1 MKAELN
7 KLFRGKLMLGLIVLS
22 VVLNAALLFMQRD
35 KIHTLQSIDKFGAE
49 YGSTVS
55 DETLKILEQIW
66 NEEPGNDISWVEFQN
81 NLECSKVYYQSLQS
95 SDMANAYCNLMR
107 LEGKAAE
114 YVQDEFAKSDS
125 RIQDAAEQEVT
136 VFPPYR
142 MRIFDFITTYL
153 LFAVNLEGVIAAVIL
168 TLYVIDMERSSGT
181 ASTVYST
188 KKGKRILRDKLL
200 AAFTGS
206 LLSFF
211 LIVVLTFL
219 PAAFLFPTETIL
231 NTMVSNPMVNL
242 KGVPCIAKAA
252 ITIGEYIAVS
262 LFMSSIL
269 VGIYSLGSFA
279 VGIRAKNGYFAVGIL
294 MILLGI
300 MRVFSSVAPT
310 STYLFFWSQ
319 YNPLDIALKAG
330 TWFLYNANNFSPSG
344 YEVYTVLLW
353 GGVSVTGCISGLR
366 RFEKRR
372 LKG

>member
-1 MKAELN
+1 MKAELG
-7 KLFRGKLMLGLIVLS
+7 KLFRGKLMFSLIVLS

-35 KIHTLQSIDKFGAE
+35 KIHALQGIDKFGAE

-66 NEEPGNDISWVEFQN
+66 NEEPENDISWAEFQN
-81 NLECSKVYYQSLQS
+81 NLERSKVYYQLLQT

-114 YVQDEFAKSDS
+114 YVQDEFAKLDS
-125 RIQDAAEQEVT
+125 RLQEAAGQEVT

-142 MRIFDFITTYL
+142 MRIFDIITSHL

-206 LLSFF
+206 LLSFL
-211 LIVVLTFL
+211 LIAVFTFL

-231 NTMVSNPMVNL
+231 NTLVSNPMVNL

-252 ITIGEYIAVS
+252 ITIGEYILSS

-269 VGIYSLGSFA
+269 VGIYSIGSFA
-279 VGIRAKNGYFAVGIL
+279 VGIRAKNGYFAAGIL
-294 MILLGI
+294 MNLLGI
-300 MRVFSSVAPT
+300 MRVFSSIAPT

-353 GGVSVTGCISGLR
+353 GGVSVTGCMSGLR
-366 RFEKRR
+366 RFEKWR

>member
-1 MKAELN
+1 MKAELG
-7 KLFRGKLMLGLIVLS
+7 KLFRGKLMFSLIVLS
-22 VVLNAALLFMQRD
+22 VVLNAALLLMQRD
-35 KIHTLQSIDKFGAE
+35 KIHALQGIDKFGAE
-49 YGSTVS
+49 YGNTVS

-66 NEEPGNDISWVEFQN
+66 NEEPGNDISWAEFQN
-81 NLECSKVYYQSLQS
+81 NLERSKVYYQSLQS
-95 SDMANAYCNLMR
+95 SDMASAYCNLMR

-114 YVQDEFAKSDS
+114 YVQDEFTKLDS
-125 RIQDAAEQEVT
+125 RLQDAAGQEVT

-181 ASTVYST
+181 TSTVYST

-206 LLSFF
+206 LLSFL
-211 LIVVLTFL
+211 LIAVLTFL

-231 NTMVSNPMVNL
+231 NTLVSNPMVNL
-242 KGVPCIAKAA
+242 KGVPCIAKAG
-252 ITIGEYIAVS
+252 ITIGEYIPVS
-262 LFMSSIL
+262 LFISSIL
-269 VGIYSLGSFA
+269 VGIYSIGSFA
-279 VGIRAKNGYFAVGIL
+279 VGIRAKNGYFAAGIL
-294 MILLGI
+294 MLLLGI
-300 MRVFSSVAPT
+300 MRVFSSIAPT

-353 GGVSVTGCISGLR
+353 GGVSVTGCISGIR
-366 RFEKRR
+366 KFEK
-372 LKG
+372 GG

>member
-1 MKAELN
+1 MKAELG
-7 KLFRGKLMLGLIVLS
+7 KLFRGKLMFSLIVLS

-35 KIHTLQSIDKFGAE
+35 KIHALQGIDKFGAE
-49 YGSTVS
+49 YGSMVS

-81 NLECSKVYYQSLQS
+81 NLERSKVYYQSIQS

-114 YVQDEFAKSDS
+114 YVQDEFAKLDS

-142 MRIFDFITTYL
+142 MRIFEFITTYL

-181 ASTVYST
+181 TSTVYST

-294 MILLGI
+294 MVLLGI

-366 RFEKRR
+366 RFGKRR